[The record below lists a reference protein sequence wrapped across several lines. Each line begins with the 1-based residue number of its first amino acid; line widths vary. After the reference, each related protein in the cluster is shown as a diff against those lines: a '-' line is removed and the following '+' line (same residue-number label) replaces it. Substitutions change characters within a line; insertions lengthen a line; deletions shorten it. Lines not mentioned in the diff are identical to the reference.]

1 MGFPGLSNV
10 SAGLFAILMINA
22 ALSMAAIKELF
33 HSLVRIFETMRR
45 WPFEETDPALTFPA
59 HDDSPLSSTL
69 ALPSM
74 WDDIRASLPVSS
86 YESFMCATDEPL
98 DHTVQCAICLLDF
111 TEGDGIH
118 KLPRCDHIFHQACIS
133 KWLDHQQNTCP
144 LCRSSLI
151 SEDLTWRY
159 RRREQELV
167 EELIL
172 WFSSFHGSAFHGLW
186 WQA

>member
-10 SAGLFAILMINA
+10 STGLFAILMINT
-22 ALSMAAIKELF
+22 ALSMAAIKELLRSIF
-33 HSLVRIFETMRR
+33 QIFERMRGSGL
-45 WPFEETDPALTFPA
+45 EEPDPALALPA
-59 HDDSPLSSTL
+59 QEDSSVSSGL

-74 WDDIRASLPVSS
+74 WDEIRASLPVAS
-86 YESFMCATDEPL
+86 YDSFMSNSEEPL

-111 TEGDGIH
+111 VEGDGIH
-118 KLPRCDHIFHQACIS
+118 RLPRCDHIFHQGCIA
-133 KWLDHQQNTCP
+133 KWLDHQHNTCP

-172 WFSSFHGSAFHGLW
+172 WFSSFHGSALHGLW